1 MTDQQRSYWRVADGS
16 AVSAHQ
22 AHIVWTRA
30 AYPALVDVAGRYH
43 AVISYADLAE
53 AVQEASGVRTR
64 IHQRHWIGKVLSL
77 VILEA
82 HRRGDPPLT
91 ALVVNATDGKV
102 GAGYQEVLA
111 VAGQP
116 PLSSE
121 MDREQHAAAARL
133 ACYRH
138 FGADLPADGGTPA
151 LAPRLRAS
159 LERKAATATAT
170 GTRTRT
176 ATPAAATATP
186 AAPRPPAI
194 CPTCFLELPATRV
207 CDSCGETVAP

>member
-1 MTDQQRSYWRVADGS
+1 MAEQQRGYWRVSDGVVVG
-16 AVSAHQ
+16 ATQ

-30 AYPALVDVAGRYH
+30 AYPALVEVASRYH
-43 AVISYADLAE
+43 AVITYAELAE

-64 IHQRHWIGKVLSL
+64 VNQRHWIGKVLSL

-91 ALVVNATDGKV
+91 SLVVNAADGKV

-116 PLSSE
+116 PLADE

-159 LERKAATATAT
+159 VQRKATSSS
-170 GTRTRT
+170 
-176 ATPAAATATP
+176 AAATSTTAAA

-207 CDSCGETVAP
+207 CDSCGETIAP

>member
-1 MTDQQRSYWRVADGS
+1 MTEQHSYWRASDGA
-16 AVSAHQ
+16 AVGASQ

-30 AYPALVDVAGRYH
+30 AYPALVEVARRYH

-64 IHQRHWIGKVLSL
+64 INQRHWIGKVLSL

-91 ALVVNATDGKV
+91 ALVVHATDGRV
-102 GAGYQEVLA
+102 GPGYQEVLA

-116 PLSSE
+116 PVAAE

-159 LERKAATATAT
+159 VERKAAAV
-170 GTRTRT
+170 
-176 ATPAAATATP
+176 AAP
-186 AAPRPPAI
+186 PRPPAI
-194 CPTCFLELPATRV
+194 CPNCFLELPATRV
-207 CDSCGETVAP
+207 CDSCGATVAP

>member
-1 MTDQQRSYWRVADGS
+1 MTEQQRSYWRVSDGA
-16 AVSAHQ
+16 AVSASQ
-22 AHIVWTRA
+22 AQIVWTRA
-30 AYPALVDVAGRYH
+30 AYPALVEVARRYH
-43 AVISYADLAE
+43 AVITSADLAE

-64 IHQRHWIGKVLSL
+64 VNQRHWIGKVLSL
-77 VILEA
+77 VVLEA

-91 ALVVNATDGKV
+91 ALVVHAADGKV

-116 PLSSE
+116 PLAQE

-151 LAPRLRAS
+151 LAPRLRAA
-159 LERKAATATAT
+159 LQRKTAATT
-170 GTRTRT
+170 TRTS
-176 ATPAAATATP
+176 AHAAASVSAAA

-194 CPTCFLELPATRV
+194 CPNCFLELPATRV
-207 CDSCGETVAP
+207 CDSCGQSVAP

>member
-1 MTDQQRSYWRVADGS
+1 MAEQQRGYWRVSDGV
-16 AVSAHQ
+16 AVGATQ

-30 AYPALVDVAGRYH
+30 AYPALVEVAGRYH

-53 AVQEASGVRTR
+53 ALQEASGVRTR
-64 IHQRHWIGKVLSL
+64 VNHRHWIGKVLSL
-77 VILEA
+77 VVLEA

-102 GAGYQEVLA
+102 GPAYQEVLA

-116 PLSSE
+116 PLVEE

-151 LAPRLRAS
+151 LAPRLLAS
-159 LERKAATATAT
+159 VARKKAAP
-170 GTRTRT
+170 RT
-176 ATPAAATATP
+176 AAATTTAGTPAAV
-186 AAPRPPAI
+186 PRPPAI

-207 CDSCGETVAP
+207 CDSCGETIAP

>member
-1 MTDQQRSYWRVADGS
+1 MAEQQRGYWRVSDGV
-16 AVSAHQ
+16 AVGATQ

-30 AYPALVDVAGRYH
+30 AYPALVEVAGRYH

-53 AVQEASGVRTR
+53 ALQEASGVRTR
-64 IHQRHWIGKVLSL
+64 VNHRHWIGKVLSL
-77 VILEA
+77 VVLEA

-102 GAGYQEVLA
+102 GPAYQEVLA

-116 PLSSE
+116 PLVEE

-151 LAPRLRAS
+151 LAPRLLAS
-159 LERKAATATAT
+159 VARKKAAP
-170 GTRTRT
+170 RT
-176 ATPAAATATP
+176 AAATTTTTTG
-186 AAPRPPAI
+186 AAAAVPRPPAI

-207 CDSCGETVAP
+207 CDSCGETIAP

>member
-1 MTDQQRSYWRVADGS
+1 MAEQQNSYWRVADGS
-16 AVSAHQ
+16 AVSASQ

-30 AYPALVDVAGRYH
+30 AYPALTEVAGRYH
-43 AVISYADLAE
+43 AVVSYADLAE

-64 IHQRHWIGKVLSL
+64 INQRHWIGKVLSL

-91 ALVVNATDGKV
+91 ALVVHAADGKV

-116 PLSSE
+116 PVAAE

-138 FGADLPADGGTPA
+138 FGAELPANGGTPA

-159 LERKAATATAT
+159 VDRKAA
-170 GTRTRT
+170 
-176 ATPAAATATP
+176 AAAEA
-186 AAPRPPAI
+186 RPPAI
-194 CPTCFLELPATRV
+194 CPRCFLQLPATRV
-207 CDSCGETVAP
+207 CDSCGETIAP

>member
-1 MTDQQRSYWRVADGS
+1 MTEQQRGYWRVSDDS
-16 AVSAHQ
+16 TVSAAQ

-30 AYPALVDVAGRYH
+30 AYPALVEVARRYH
-43 AVISYADLAE
+43 GVITYADLAE

-64 IHQRHWIGKVLSL
+64 INQRHWIGKVLSL

-91 ALVVNATDGKV
+91 ALVVHAVDGKV
-102 GAGYQEVLA
+102 GPGYQEVLA

-116 PLSSE
+116 PLAEE

-159 LERKAATATAT
+159 VERKAAAVAE
-170 GTRTRT
+170 
-176 ATPAAATATP
+176 A
-186 AAPRPPAI
+186 RPPAI
-194 CPTCFLELPATRV
+194 CPNCFLQLPATRV
-207 CDSCGETVAP
+207 CDSCGETIAP

>member
-1 MTDQQRSYWRVADGS
+1 MTEQQRSYWRVSDGS
-16 AVSAHQ
+16 AVSAAQ
-22 AHIVWTRA
+22 AQIVWTRA
-30 AYPALVDVAGRYH
+30 AYPALVEVAHHYH
-43 AVISYADLAE
+43 GVITYADLAE

-64 IHQRHWIGKVLSL
+64 VNQRHWIGKVLSL
-77 VILEA
+77 VVLEA

-91 ALVVNATDGKV
+91 ALVVHAADGKV

-116 PLSSE
+116 PVLEE

-159 LERKAATATAT
+159 MERKTASTAAE
-170 GTRTRT
+170 RRT
-176 ATPAAATATP
+176 AGTAAERRTAAA

-194 CPTCFLELPATRV
+194 CPNCFLELPATRV
-207 CDSCGETVAP
+207 CDSCGTTVAP

>member
-1 MTDQQRSYWRVADGS
+1 MAEQQRSYWRVSDGV
-16 AVSAHQ
+16 AVGATQ

-30 AYPALVDVAGRYH
+30 AYPALVEVASRYH
-43 AVISYADLAE
+43 AVITYAELAE

-64 IHQRHWIGKVLSL
+64 VNQRHWIGKVLSL

-116 PLSSE
+116 PLADE

-159 LERKAATATAT
+159 VQRKATSSSATSATT
-170 GTRTRT
+170 STT
-176 ATPAAATATP
+176 AAAA

-207 CDSCGETVAP
+207 CDSCGETIAP

>member
-1 MTDQQRSYWRVADGS
+1 MTEQQRGYWRVSDGS
-16 AVSAHQ
+16 AVSATQ

-30 AYPALVDVAGRYH
+30 AYPALVEVARRYH
-43 AVISYADLAE
+43 GVITYADLAE

-64 IHQRHWIGKVLSL
+64 VNQRHWIGKVLSL

-91 ALVVNATDGKV
+91 ALVVHAADGKV
-102 GAGYQEVLA
+102 GVGYQEVLA

-116 PLSSE
+116 PVAQE

-138 FGADLPADGGTPA
+138 FGADDLPADGGTPA

-159 LERKAATATAT
+159 VARKAVVTAA
-170 GTRTRT
+170 
-176 ATPAAATATP
+176 P
-186 AAPRPPAI
+186 PRPPAI
-194 CPTCFLELPATRV
+194 CPTCFLQLPATRV
-207 CDSCGETVAP
+207 CDSCGATIAP